1 MRLEQRARGEQ
12 RLRRRRLWCLSQKPS
27 SACGLRPRRPPP
39 QDAEVTLGSDPQAAR
54 PVSSVV
60 MASYWANG
68 CTHPHENQQ
77 RDMWCMY
84 IFNFVCSRV
93 FCELVLQESIFIKKD
108 KTEELI

>member
-1 MRLEQRARGEQ
+1 MTLE
-12 RLRRRRLWCLSQKPS
+12 
-27 SACGLRPRRPPP
+27 
-39 QDAEVTLGSDPQAAR
+39 SDLQTAG

-60 MASYWANG
+60 MASYRANG
-68 CTHPHENQQ
+68 YTHPHENQQ

-93 FCELVLQESIFIKKD
+93 FCSGSEPVLQESIFIKKD